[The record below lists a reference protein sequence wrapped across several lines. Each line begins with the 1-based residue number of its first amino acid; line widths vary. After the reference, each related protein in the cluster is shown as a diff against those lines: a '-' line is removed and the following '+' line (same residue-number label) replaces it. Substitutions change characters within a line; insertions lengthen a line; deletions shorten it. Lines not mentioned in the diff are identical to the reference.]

1 MKNEKIM
8 RDANHAMTGWQLHIC
23 LISNDMIFFS
33 ECTCMQV
40 ERKLIG

>member
-8 RDANHAMTGWQLHIC
+8 RDANHAMTGWQLHMT
-23 LISNDMIFFS
+23 NDTIFFS
-33 ECTCMQV
+33 ECTSMQV

>member
-23 LISNDMIFFS
+23 LMIQYFFLS
-33 ECTCMQV
+33 VQV
-40 ERKLIG
+40 CKLREN